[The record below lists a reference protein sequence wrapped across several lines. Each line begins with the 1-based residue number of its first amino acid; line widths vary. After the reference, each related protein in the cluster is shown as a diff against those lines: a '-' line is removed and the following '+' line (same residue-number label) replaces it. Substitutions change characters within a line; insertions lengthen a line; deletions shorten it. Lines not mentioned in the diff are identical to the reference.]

1 MIRYNDYKYIY
12 NKRNKSEEL
21 YDLFH
26 DPGENVNLLLED
38 VFNKNR
44 DKNYF
49 LEEVYYYPKWDDA
62 HEAYKILRE
71 EKDRIWK
78 TGNFHEE
85 LMFKLKNL
93 KNKKFATFYKFLRS
107 KNVVR
112 GRWGSLAQEW
122 FYEK

>member
-1 MIRYNDYKYIY
+1 MTNTQLKNILLHQKFDSQKFIYSDSQYYLQDNRKLMIRYKDYKYIY

-26 DPGENVNLLLED
+26 DPGENVNLLLEN

-62 HEAYKILRE
+62 YEAYK
-71 EKDRIWK
+71 
-78 TGNFHEE
+78 
-85 LMFKLKNL
+85 
-93 KNKKFATFYKFLRS
+93 S
-107 KNVVR
+107 
-112 GRWGSLAQEW
+112 S
-122 FYEK
+122 